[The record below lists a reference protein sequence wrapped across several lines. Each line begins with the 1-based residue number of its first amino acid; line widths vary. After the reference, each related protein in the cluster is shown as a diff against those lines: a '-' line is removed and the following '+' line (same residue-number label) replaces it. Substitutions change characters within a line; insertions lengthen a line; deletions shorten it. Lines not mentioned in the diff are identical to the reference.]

1 MVKRNIIFISSLLF
15 ILNSCDNDDIPMY
28 FRSMQPSGGKLFKGS
43 AKEYFI
49 NSLPKKMYI
58 GSKDFNFD
66 STYSEEQQEA
76 EFIKYINMLGLKGSE
91 FHMISIGALILPLA
105 VGADFGVQIIRN
117 SNQVKL
123 NIHFDENKT
132 ITESLELDSLFPDS
146 MFSTKG
152 TALSKENIISFNKEN
167 DNGYYHIEEV
177 WEIDRSDGTI
187 NIYEKPFYVG
197 TPGKKT
203 NFLDDNSRILNTP
216 LESFDKMLGNMKK
229 SFNLDIVDFNDS
241 LKTYSADPNY
251 MSFRYALHRSS
262 YDLNNKLSYV
272 TRVYYACIEGMDSD
286 SVKYGALLDYLGPYI
301 D

>member
-76 EFIKYINMLGLKGSE
+76 EFIKYINMLGVKGSE
-91 FHMISIGALILPLA
+91 FHMISILALIVPL
-105 VGADFGVQIIRN
+105 VQGADFGVQIIRN

-132 ITESLELDSLFPDS
+132 ITESLELDSLFPDTI
-146 MFSTKG
+146 FSTKG

-241 LKTYSADPNY
+241 LKTYSADPDY
-251 MSFRYALHRSS
+251 ISFRYGLRQES
-262 YDLNNKLSYV
+262 YDFNNKLSFAN
-272 TRVYYACIEGMDSD
+272 RVYGASVERMESDSLRYEPFIRYMDSFMD
-286 SVKYGALLDYLGPYI
+286 
-301 D
+301 